1 VSVGW
6 MHMRFG
12 CGRQWR
18 GERMKNSTIVQSD
31 EALLGGGSEEEQ
43 GNAVV
48 VSVDMVVCG
57 EKCVRGRVE
66 ERRR

>member
-1 VSVGW
+1 MLMLS
-6 MHMRFG
+6 
-12 CGRQWR
+12 
-18 GERMKNSTIVQSD
+18 E
-31 EALLGGGSEEEQ
+31 EAFLGGGSEEEQ

-48 VSVDMVVCG
+48 VSVDMVVGG